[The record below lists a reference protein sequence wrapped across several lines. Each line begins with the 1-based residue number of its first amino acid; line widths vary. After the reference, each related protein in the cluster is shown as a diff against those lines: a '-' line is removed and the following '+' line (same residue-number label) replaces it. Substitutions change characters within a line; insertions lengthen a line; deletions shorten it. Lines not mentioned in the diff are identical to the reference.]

1 MLKSYKDDSLM
12 AIQLTQKCTSML
24 LQLVTPSHSRSITE
38 NNLSSNEFASL
49 ISLISS
55 WTEMSWLDKQE
66 DS

>member
-1 MLKSYKDDSLM
+1 M
-12 AIQLTQKCTSML
+12 AIQLTQKCTRML
-24 LQLVTPSHSRSITE
+24 LQRVTPSHSRSITE

-55 WTEMSWLDKQE
+55 WTEMSSLDKQE